1 MQSIS
6 NKQTFRI
13 FGKDI
18 ILFLFFFLV
27 CVFHYRIYYLL
38 GISGSIYVE
47 AGLVFI
53 TILFLIHFLGKIR
66 SWDEFFAYI
75 GATATVVFLY
85 HLFGNAAVENKFFYE
100 QVSKEY
106 DVVYSSILESC
117 SYSSRTGTS
126 CHVKYLNDETE
137 STFVRTCSEVPD
149 KKYNLIV
156 YPKLAHDG
164 EFGYYSV
171 YHKRLYS
178 NRPTDP
184 QLEYCRNGARL
195 SKKID
200 YLRHSGAASMREF
213 KTYLSG
219 IISHDNRMISGV
231 IEKKGEKY
239 LFVNALQ
246 SENKLWAIKYRNVD
260 DGKKVLMIYEVNS
273 PSLFAVIDWNP
284 TDEDYDYYNTNEGR
298 KPAFKYLLKLDA
310 IASSSSSMEMEEKT
324 DFEE

>member
-6 NKQTFRI
+6 NKQFFRM

-18 ILFLFFFLV
+18 LLFLSFFLV

-47 AGLVFI
+47 AGFVLATILVLAYYLGIVFFKSMEGLLVFS
-53 TILFLIHFLGKIR
+53 T
-66 SWDEFFAYI
+66 
-75 GATATVVFLY
+75 ATAIVVFLY
-85 HLFGNAAVENKFFYE
+85 HLFGNAAVENKIFYD

-117 SYSSRTGTS
+117 SFSPRSGTK
-126 CHVKYLNDETE
+126 CYVKYLNDETK
-137 STFVRTCSEVPD
+137 SIFVRRCTVVPD

-184 QLEYCRNGARL
+184 QLEYCKNGARL

-246 SENKLWAIKYRNVD
+246 SEDKLWAIKYRNVD
-260 DGKKVLMIYEVNS
+260 DGKKVLMIYDVNS

-310 IASSSSSMEMEEKT
+310 IASSSSSMEMEEN
-324 DFEE
+324 